1 MKLGKILVAL
11 CIVTAVSVFIF
22 GMTRPCYAKT
32 GPSIEDT
39 EGGTGKI
46 EGNVPDNTGEKDKGS
61 PLHAWKAIVAA
72 GKKAGD
78 TITSAEFE
86 GMRNWSASTRGY
98 ELRSLVAIGVLAPTD
113 ARSKYKLLVD
123 ATSEQIDL
131 INNEA
136 KPIVN
141 KISRDGTKT
150 ALGIDTWILDVK
162 HLGEGKAEQIAAV
175 VKKVTGS
182 NVTPG
187 AVSGDFVQEDI
198 YADKDLEASVAIN
211 GEKPFTVNG
220 IDLSEV
226 EGISG
231 DIEQQALLA
240 AMVDTRIVSPEGKI
254 KGSVVDFSAAKAN
267 TVIFK
272 EELLDKPVEGFKA
285 EFDKLDEGQI
295 AVIIAINKSSE
306 DIKTA
311 LEQAGL
317 LEQRGN
323 RIIVMGVKADSLAAQ
338 AFGRLF
344 GDNNIVDLRGQAI
357 NNILENK
364 DLVKGLKGAV

>member
-1 MKLGKILVAL
+1 MKLGKILAAL
-11 CIVTAVSVFIF
+11 CIVTAVSIFIF
-22 GMTRPCYAKT
+22 GMAGSGYAKT

-39 EGGTGKI
+39 KGGAGKI
-46 EGNVPDNTGEKDKGS
+46 ESNVPDNTGEKDKGS
-61 PLHAWKAIVAA
+61 PLHAWKAIVAV

-78 TITSAEFE
+78 IITTEEFE

-98 ELRSLVAIGVLAPTD
+98 ELRSLVAIGVLTPADT
-113 ARSKYKLLVD
+113 RGEYKLLVD
-123 ATSEQIDL
+123 ATSDQIDQ

-136 KPIVN
+136 KSIVN

-162 HLGEGKAEQIAAV
+162 HLGEGKVEQVAAV

-187 AVSGDFVQEDI
+187 AVSEDFVQEDVD
-198 YADKDLEASVAIN
+198 ANKNLEASVAIN

-226 EGISG
+226 EGTSS
-231 DIEQQALLA
+231 DIEQQVLLA
-240 AMVDTRIVSPEGKI
+240 ALVDTRIVSPEGKI
-254 KGSVVDFSAAKAN
+254 KGDVVDFSAAKIK
-267 TVIFK
+267 TVMFK
-272 EELLDKPVEGFKA
+272 EEFITNKPNEFKA
-285 EFDKLDEGQI
+285 AFDNLGQDET
-295 AVIIAINKSSE
+295 AVIVAINKSE
-306 DIKTA
+306 TEIETA
-311 LEQAGL
+311 LAEAGL
-317 LEQRGN
+317 LGQLGN
-323 RIIVMGVKADSLAAQ
+323 RIVVMGVTVNSPAAQ

-344 GDNNIVDLRGQAI
+344 GDNNMIDLRGQAI
-357 NNILENK
+357 ENILENK